1 MVRVR
6 AAQPVDDAGRIDLER
21 WLEQFAQDQPA
32 LNAGRVRAAAEL
44 SAQAEEKAIATNTV
58 WDAVRSSF
66 ETGLE
71 MAEMLAELRVD
82 EDGIVAAI
90 VYRAVRENQITL
102 NHVRKQFGET
112 VAGIV
117 DGVLRMAAI
126 SEVRLADSSPVL
138 GQKTDQSEQA
148 RRLLVSIVD
157 DVRVALLK
165 LVERT
170 CAMRAVAKSPPEK
183 RIRLAREITSVYV
196 PLAQR
201 LGIGHIKW
209 ELEDLA
215 FRYTEPL
222 TYKRIAGL
230 LDEKRGARQE
240 YIDRVIALLQRHLRM
255 IGIEAVVEGRAKH
268 IYSIWRKM
276 QTKSIPFTQV
286 HDVRAVRLL
295 VDTQRECYSALGVV
309 HSLWR
314 NIREEFD
321 DYIASPKGNGYR
333 SLHTAVVGPEDK
345 VLEVQIR
352 TRDMH
357 EEAEY
362 GVCAHWRY
370 KDDESEEPTDDVED
384 SYGEKIN
391 WLRQIVDWQE
401 ELGDLSDLGRELLA
415 DVDLNRI
422 YVFTPEGHVVDMSPA
437 STPVDFAYRVHTEV
451 GHRCRG
457 AKVNGRVV
465 PLNTQLASGD
475 RVEVITGDEAE
486 PRREWLFPHL
496 GYVSTSRARVKIQ
509 NWFGRRAR
517 EKNIAEGKRML
528 VEELDQLG
536 LEPDLEDVIA
546 ALGYDSADDLFRA
559 LGSGEQEVVD
569 FLDLM
574 EAEVDHQSA
583 LFEQSA
589 AYASDVSAVKGLGA
603 LEYTI
608 ARCCQPVPGDSITGV
623 VDEYEHVHVH
633 RTDCLQAL
641 RADLDR
647 ATVQVEWDED
657 VATTFS
663 VNVEIDAY
671 DRKGLLYEICGVLM
685 EEDINVGKIIHDAN
699 RRTNK
704 VVLRLRLEIA
714 SINDLL
720 KILEKV
726 GRIANVI
733 SARRTASN
741 F

>member
-6 AAQPVDDAGRIDLER
+6 AAQPVDDAGRVDLER
-21 WLEQFAQDQPA
+21 WLERFLDEHPA
-32 LNAGRVRAAAEL
+32 LDAERLRRVAEL
-44 SAQAEEKAIATNTV
+44 SAQAEEKAISTNTV
-58 WDAVRSSF
+58 WDPVRSSF

-71 MAEMLAELRVD
+71 MAEMLADMHVD

-90 VYRAVRENQITL
+90 IYRAVRENQVTL
-102 NHVRKQFGET
+102 KHIRKQFGEA
-112 VAGIV
+112 VGAIV

-126 SEVRLADSSPVL
+126 SDVRLADSSPVL
-138 GQKTDQSEQA
+138 GQRTDQGEQA

-165 LVERT
+165 LAERT

-183 RIRLAREITSVYV
+183 RIRLARESTSVYV

-222 TYKRIAGL
+222 TYKRIAGM

-240 YIDRVIALLQRHLRM
+240 YIEQVIELVQRHLRI

-276 QTKSIPFTQV
+276 QTKNIPFTQV

-295 VDTQRECYSALGVV
+295 VASQRECYSALGVV

-314 NIREEFD
+314 NIRDEFD
-321 DYIASPKGNGYR
+321 DYIAPPKGNGYR
-333 SLHTAVVGPEDK
+333 SLHTAVVGPQDK
-345 VLEVQIR
+345 VLEIQIR
-352 TRDMH
+352 TREMH

-370 KDDESEEPTDDVED
+370 KDDESGELLDEADP
-384 SYGEKIN
+384 YGEKIN

-401 ELGDLSDLGRELLA
+401 ELGEMSDLGRELLA

-422 YVFTPEGHVVDMSPA
+422 YVFTPEGHVVDMNPA
-437 STPVDFAYRVHTEV
+437 ATPVDFAYRVHTEV

-465 PLNTQLASGD
+465 SLNSRLTSGD
-475 RVEVITGDEAE
+475 RVEIITGDDAE
-486 PRREWLFPHL
+486 PRREWRYPHL
-496 GYVSTSRARVKIQ
+496 GYVSTSRARLKIQ
-509 NWFGRRAR
+509 SWFGRRAR
-517 EKNIAEGKRML
+517 EKNIADGKRML
-528 VEELDQLG
+528 VRELDQLG
-536 LEPDLEDVIA
+536 IEPDIDDVMVN
-546 ALGYDSADDLFRA
+546 LDYESLDDLFLA
-559 LGSGEQEVVD
+559 LGSGEQEVLD
-569 FLDLM
+569 LLDLM
-574 EAEVDHQSA
+574 EADVDHQSA
-583 LFEQSA
+583 LFEQGA
-589 AYASDVSAVKGLGA
+589 ALAQDVSLVKGLGA
-603 LEYTI
+603 LEYTV
-608 ARCCQPVPGDSITGV
+608 ALCCQPVLGDSITGI
-623 VDEYEHVHVH
+623 VDEREHVHVH
-633 RTDCLQAL
+633 RADCLQAL
-641 RADLDR
+641 RADLDG
-647 ATVQVEWDED
+647 ATVQVEWEEN
-657 VATTFS
+657 VTATFP

-720 KILEKV
+720 KVLEKV
-726 GRIANVI
+726 GRISNVI
-733 SARRTASN
+733 SARRTASSL
-741 F
+741 

>member
-1 MVRVR
+1 MVKVR
-6 AAQPVDDAGRIDLER
+6 AAQPVDDAGRVDLER
-21 WLEQFAQDQPA
+21 WLEQFLGNNPA
-32 LNAGRVRAAAEL
+32 LDAERLRSVAEL

-58 WDAVRSSF
+58 WDPVRSSF

-71 MAEMLAELRVD
+71 MAEMLADLRVD

-90 VYRAVRENQITL
+90 IYRAVRENQVTL
-102 NHVRKQFGET
+102 NHVRKQFGE
-112 VAGIV
+112 VAGAIV

-126 SEVRLADSSPVL
+126 SDVRLSDSSPVL
-138 GQKTDQSEQA
+138 GQRTDQGEQA

-183 RIRLAREITSVYV
+183 RIRLSREITSVYV

-230 LDEKRGARQE
+230 LDEKRGTRQE
-240 YIDRVIALLQRHLRM
+240 YIERVIELLQRHLRM
-255 IGIEAVVEGRAKH
+255 IGIEAVVEGRVKH

-276 QTKSIPFTQV
+276 QAKDIPFTQV

-295 VDTQRECYSALGVV
+295 VNTQRECYSALGVV

-314 NIREEFD
+314 NIRDEFD

-345 VLEVQIR
+345 VLEIQIR
-352 TRDMH
+352 TQEMH

-370 KDDESEEPTDDVED
+370 KDDETGEAIDESDP
-384 SYGEKIN
+384 YGEKIN

-401 ELGDLSDLGRELLA
+401 ELGDLSELGRELLS

-422 YVFTPEGHVVDMSPA
+422 YVFTPEGHVVDMNPS

-465 PLNTQLASGD
+465 PLNSPLASGD
-475 RVEVITGDEAE
+475 RVEIITADDAE
-486 PRREWLFPHL
+486 PRREWLYPHL
-496 GYVSTSRARVKIQ
+496 GFVSTSRARVKIQ
-509 NWFGRRAR
+509 SWFGRRAR
-517 EKNIAEGKRML
+517 EKNIADGKRML
-528 VEELDQLG
+528 IRELDQLG
-536 LEPDLEDVIA
+536 IEPDLDDVMVN
-546 ALGYDSADDLFRA
+546 LGYDTLDELFLA

-569 FLDLM
+569 LLDMM
-574 EAEVDHQSA
+574 EADVDHQSA
-583 LFEQSA
+583 LFEQGA
-589 AYASDVSAVKGLGA
+589 MLAQDVSHVKGLGA
-603 LEYTI
+603 LEYTV

-623 VDEYEHVHVH
+623 VDEHEHVHVH
-633 RTDCLQAL
+633 RTDCMQAL
-641 RADLDR
+641 RADLDG
-647 ATVQVEWDED
+647 ATVFVEWEED
-657 VATTFS
+657 VSATFP

-685 EEDINVGKIIHDAN
+685 TEDINVDKIIHDAN
-699 RRTNK
+699 RRTSK
-704 VVLRLRLEIA
+704 VVLRLRLEIT

-733 SARRTASN
+733 SARRTAST